1 MELSQQIDIP
11 LPRESVWTA
20 LNDPDVLKQCIPG
33 CTAFETK
40 GDNQFEVKVTTK
52 IGPVKASFT
61 GDVELTALNPPESYT
76 IIGQGQGG
84 VAGFAKGSA
93 TVELSPSETEG
104 TRMTYSV
111 TATVGGKL
119 AQIGSRLVDGAAK
132 KLAAEFF
139 KRFNE
144 IAGAAVEDNR

>member
-1 MELSQQIDIP
+1 MELSQKIDIP

-20 LNDPDVLKQCIPG
+20 LNDPDVLKKCIPG

-61 GDVELTALNPPESYT
+61 GDVELTALNPHESYT

-93 TVELSPSETEG
+93 TVELRPSDSDG
-104 TRMTYSV
+104 THMTYSV
-111 TATVGGKL
+111 DATVGGKL
-119 AQIGSRLVDGAAK
+119 AQIGSRLIDGAAK
-132 KLAAEFF
+132 KLASEFF

-144 IAGAAVEDNR
+144 IAGGVLEDNR

>member
-11 LPRESVWTA
+11 LPPESVWTA

-40 GDNQFEVKVTTK
+40 GSDQFEVKVTTK

-61 GDVELTALNPPESYT
+61 GDVELTELNPPHSYT
-76 IIGQGQGG
+76 IVGQGKGG

-93 TVELSPSETEG
+93 TVELKPTDGDSTQ
-104 TRMTYSV
+104 MTYSV
-111 TATVGGKL
+111 DATVGGKL
-119 AQIGSRLVDGAAK
+119 AQIGSRLVDSAAK

-144 IAGAAVEDNR
+144 IAGSAVKDNR